1 MKDCILERTAEY
13 LQFPERFHVKERQQM
28 RKRLPGKQGYGR
40 FAFFTESA
48 PCACQ
53 LFSALFSFLFC
64 ALSFSCID
72 SRKNILYLKILN
84 RGDVELPRPRRV
96 MAGHEVDI
104 KVI

>member
-1 MKDCILERTAEY
+1 
-13 LQFPERFHVKERQQM
+13 M
-28 RKRLPGKQGYGR
+28 RKRLPGKQGHGR

-48 PCACQ
+48 PRACQ
-53 LFSALFSFLFC
+53 RFSALFSFFFC

-84 RGDVELPRPRRV
+84 REDVELPRPRRV

>member
-1 MKDCILERTAEY
+1 
-13 LQFPERFHVKERQQM
+13 M
-28 RKRLPGKQGYGR
+28 RKRLRGKQGHGR

-48 PCACQ
+48 PRAWQ
-53 LFSALFSFLFC
+53 LFSALFSFFC

-84 RGDVELPRPRRV
+84 REDVELPRPRRV
-96 MAGHEVDI
+96 MAGHEVGI